1 VEFNHSHP
9 MKVIVFVNTSWNIYN
24 FRSGLIR
31 ALQKAGY
38 EVHAMAPEDDYSLQ
52 LTAMGCV
59 YHPVKMKNTG
69 SNPLLDLDLI
79 RRIYKLYSII
89 KPQVILHYTVKP
101 NIYGTMVAKWLQIPS
116 ISTVTG
122 LGTVFLT
129 SGKTNRIARYLYR
142 RAFRYPQ
149 KIYFHNQSDLDAF
162 RELKLLTK
170 SNYDLI
176 PGSGIDIVRF
186 SPELPPLKRPPFIFL
201 MMARLIEEKGIREY
215 IEAAEIIR
223 NEGLSVRCQL
233 LGAPVPDHKRGIPIE
248 GISLGQIEY
257 LGETTDV
264 RKYINKSHAVVL
276 PSYREGLSR
285 SLLEAAAM
293 AKPIIASDVPGCKE
307 VVKDQINGLLC
318 KPGNATDLGEKMK
331 KMQSLSSGQLEKMGN
346 AGRSLVLEHFAEDRV
361 IKIYLNTIKNI
372 A

>member
-1 VEFNHSHP
+1 MEFNHSHP

-24 FRSGLIR
+24 FRPGLIR

-38 EVHAMAPEDDYSLQ
+38 EVHTLAPEDDYSIH
-52 LTAMGCV
+52 LTAMGCI
-59 YHPVKMKNTG
+59 YHPVKMKSTG
-69 SNPLLDLDLI
+69 SNPFFDLDLI
-79 RRIYKLYSII
+79 RRIHKLYRII
-89 KPQVILHYTVKP
+89 KPQIILHYTVKP
-101 NIYGTMVAKWLQIPS
+101 NIYGTMVARWLQIPS

-129 SGKTNRIARYLYR
+129 SGKTNRIAQYLYR
-142 RAFRYPQ
+142 RAFRYPK

-162 RELKLLTK
+162 RELKLLTQ

-186 SPELPPLKRPPFIFL
+186 SPELPPPKRPPFIFL

-215 IEAAEIIR
+215 IEAAAIIR

-233 LGAPVPDHKRGIPIE
+233 LGALAPDHKRSIPME
-248 GISLGQIEY
+248 EISLGQIEY
-257 LGETTDV
+257 LGDTNDV
-264 RKYINKSHAVVL
+264 RKYINESHAVVL

-331 KMQSLSSGQLEKMGN
+331 ELQSLSTEQLEKMGN
-346 AGRSLVLEHFAEDRV
+346 AGRSLVLKHFAEDLV